1 MLHLV
6 ERLDRGLTVLIKFL
20 NRLYLSFFFRSG
32 YALRISRIEKNI
44 NLLVTLIDK
53 VKTIDRYKE
62 FLSIL
67 QVKTPE
73 NIEMKIFGPKNDGS
87 YVLANDFILS
97 KTVIS
102 LGVGKNIDLE
112 LSLANLGLDVY
123 LCDGTVPKLPI
134 QHKNFHFINKN
145 VYGKLFSTDMNIQSI
160 SINKLFSDIQDKLGP
175 STEKILLIDIEG
187 SEYDVIENIDL
198 EYLMSCRQLTIEFHE
213 IFENLKSSNS
223 NLVKATKKL
232 MKYFELVSV
241 HGNNYGAYLSE
252 DNQDYADVI
261 ETTWLRKDIDVFRP
275 GKNEFNVELCNPN
288 NPKDKDLYLIW

>member
-6 ERLDRGLTVLIKFL
+6 ERLDRGLPVIIKFL

-32 YALRISRIEKNI
+32 YALRISRIEKNV
-44 NLLVTLIDK
+44 NLLFTLIDK
-53 VKTIDRYKE
+53 AKTIDRYQE

-73 NIEMKIFGPKNDGS
+73 NIEMKNFGPKNDGS

-134 QHKNFHFINKN
+134 QHKKFHFLNKN
-145 VYGKLFSTDMNIQSI
+145 VYGKLNSIDANIQSI

-175 STEKILLIDIEG
+175 STENILLIDIEG
-187 SEYDVIENIDL
+187 SEYDLIDHIDL
-198 EYLMSCRQLTIEFHE
+198 KYLISCRQVTIEFHS
-213 IFENLKSSNS
+213 IFENLVSTNS
-223 NLVKATKKL
+223 NFLEIMKKL
-232 MKYFELVSV
+232 LKYFELVSV
-241 HGNNYGAYLSE
+241 HGNNFGAYLSE
-252 DNQDYADVI
+252 GNQDYADVI
-261 ETTWLRKDIDVFRP
+261 ETTWLRKDTDVFRS
-275 GKNEFNVELCNPN
+275 GKNKFNTDLCNPN
-288 NPKDKDLYLIW
+288 NPKERDLNLVW